1 MSTGPVAVVTG
12 AGSGIGRDIAVGL
25 ARAGYR
31 VALAGRREDAL
42 RETATLV
49 AAAAQEGPGPAAA
62 SGRDPAGGEA
72 GVSLAVRT
80 DVRSEESVREFF
92 GHIVTQWG
100 RIDLLINNA
109 GSFGGGGPIE
119 DVPLEQWNQAIET
132 NLTGSF
138 LCAQAAFRVMKG
150 QDPQGGRIINN
161 GSISAHVPRPFAV
174 GYTAS
179 KHAITGLTKAI
190 SLEGRPYQIACGQI
204 DIGNAATDMTGPMAT
219 GVPQADGSVR
229 AEPLME
235 TRHVTDAVLMMAA
248 LPLDA
253 NVEFLTIMA
262 TNMPY
267 IGRG

>member
-1 MSTGPVAVVTG
+1 MAVVTG
-12 AGSGIGRDIAVGL
+12 AGSGIGRDIAVALG
-25 ARAGYR
+25 RAGYR
-31 VALAGRREDAL
+31 VALAGRRKEAL
-42 RETATLV
+42 TATARLM
-49 AAAAQEGPGPAAA
+49 AAAAPEGPGAAA
-62 SGRDPAGGEA
+62 GAGRDPAGNDEPRA
-72 GVSLAVRT
+72 ALAVGT

-92 GHIVTQWG
+92 GQIVAQWG
-100 RIDLLINNA
+100 RIDLLVNNA

-138 LCAQAAFRVMKG
+138 LCAQAAFRVMKS

-161 GSISAHVPRPFAV
+161 GSLSAHVPRPFAV

-190 SLEGRPYQIACGQI
+190 SLEGRPYRIACGQI
-204 DIGNAATDMTGPMAT
+204 DIGNAATDMTGAMAT

-248 LPLDA
+248 LPLGA